1 VKKVGEITIRSPVV
15 TAEVQDM
22 QINSRDKSGLLQ
34 IRSNTGN
41 CNHNISTKYRANYT
55 EYYTTDLQAV

>member
-1 VKKVGEITIRSPVV
+1 VGEITIRSPVV

-22 QINSRDKSGLLQ
+22 QINSRDKSGLLE

-41 CNHNISTKYRANYT
+41 CNQQHIYKI
-55 EYYTTDLQAV
+55 QGKQH